1 MKHSLK
7 QFREKRVI
15 MWDGIMWLWIATKA
29 DSSKQITDISD
40 SMKGWRLWLGEC
52 QLLQVK
58 NFMEFTGFICF
69 RDDQKKNITAT
80 GHQVSMTSIPDT
92 IIRGLWRR
100 VVWCIR
106 ANVSEEPAAS
116 TFKIIYPKHGDGRF
130 LRDAGIYQPTQ
141 RHLPEDSREKLI
153 SNRRYILLNIGIQ
166 RIKKW
171 TILRAVTCV

>member
-1 MKHSLK
+1 MRVSETVERTDYGESVSEASGRPYIISLQNHWNRERSSLNQSVVNYRYGWQWEEYLFRTDYKHFHSVYTPISRWNVGRPWNRRKDWQPWSGIRFKWLTPCCLCRSMKHSLK

-69 RDDQKKNITAT
+69 
-80 GHQVSMTSIPDT
+80 G
-92 IIRGLWRR
+92 
-100 VVWCIR
+100 
-106 ANVSEEPAAS
+106 
-116 TFKIIYPKHGDGRF
+116 
-130 LRDAGIYQPTQ
+130 
-141 RHLPEDSREKLI
+141 
-153 SNRRYILLNIGIQ
+153 
-166 RIKKW
+166 
-171 TILRAVTCV
+171 

>member
-1 MKHSLK
+1 M
-7 QFREKRVI
+7 
-15 MWDGIMWLWIATKA
+15 A
-29 DSSKQITDISD
+29 DSSKQVTEISD
-40 SMKGWRLWLGEC
+40 SMKGWRLRLAEWEF
-52 QLLQVK
+52 LQVN

-69 RDDQKKNITAT
+69 GDDQEKKIIAT
-80 GHQVSMTSIPDT
+80 GHQVSTTAIPHT

-100 VVWCIR
+100 AVWCIC

-130 LRDAGIYQPTQ
+130 LRDAGIYQTTR
-141 RHLPEDSREKLI
+141 RHLPEDCREKLI
-153 SNRRYILLNIGIQ
+153 SNRSYILLNIGIK